1 MADTFIDTYSALD
14 ARMKLVDAIANNLA
28 NANTTGFKR
37 DFGRIYQGEIGYEA
51 ATQIDLSPGEITA
64 TGNELDVA
72 LDGPGFFVIETPD
85 GQRYTRAGN
94 FGLNAAGEII
104 TKDGMRV
111 LSTSDSPITVGDGK
125 IEIRDGGVV
134 SVDGNEVGSLKVVAL
149 PDPAKIEKEG
159 FTRFVWRGAPNAV
172 QTVSDPPVKGGVL
185 ERANVNAIDEM
196 VHLMSA
202 YREFEAVQRS
212 LKTMMS
218 DMNAKLIQELGRL
231 S

>member
-37 DFGRIYQGEIGYEA
+37 DFGRIYRGEIGYEA
-51 ATQIDLSPGEITA
+51 STQIDLSPGEVTA
-64 TGNELDVA
+64 TGNSLDVA
-72 LDGPGFFVIETPD
+72 LNGPGFFVIETPE

-111 LSTSDSPITVGDGK
+111 LSTSDSPIAVGEGK

-134 SVDGNEVGSLKVVAL
+134 SVDGNEVGSLKVVIL

-159 FTRFVWRGAPNAV
+159 QTRFAWRGASNAV
-172 QTVSDPPVKGGVL
+172 QTVSDPPVQGGVL

-218 DMNAKLIQELGRL
+218 DMNSKLIQELGRL